1 MMKVHKKNNKVA
13 SITDVAN
20 AAKTS
25 ISTVSRY
32 FNNPSMV
39 APAAA
44 HRIARAAEE
53 LSYVR
58 NRAAAST
65 RSKRSGTVGIV
76 IPTLESSIFAE
87 MTESFSNRLLDH
99 DMTMLLT
106 PCLYDRDIEARIVRS
121 FTEHRVDSVVLVG
134 GDHNDEVMELL
145 DERQVPA
152 LLVWNHIAGHRLNS
166 IGVDN
171 RRIGRMAAQHL
182 VDLGHRDVAVISGLT
197 DVNDR
202 AAGRREGASEI
213 LASYGLMPKP
223 EWILQTPYDLDSTK
237 SLVSNLLLNSKPRPT
252 AIISGNDIIATAAIW
267 AAQSHGL
274 SVPQDISV
282 IGIGDFKGSA
292 EMVPALTTIR
302 IPARRIGRMAADRI
316 AELII
321 GQTSGGGVKVEN
333 QEVEPE
339 FKFRHSTAPF

>member
-1 MMKVHKKNNKVA
+1 MKMNKKKNKVA

-20 AAKTS
+20 VAKTS

-32 FNNPSMV
+32 FNNPTMV
-39 APAAA
+39 APAVA

-65 RSKRSGTVGIV
+65 RNKRSGTVGIV

-87 MTESFSNRLLDH
+87 MTESFSSRLLNH

-106 PCLYDRDIEARIVRS
+106 PSLYDRNIEARIVRS

-134 GDHNDEVMELL
+134 GEHNDEVMDLL

-152 LLVWNHIAGHRLNS
+152 LLVWNHIDGHRLNS

-171 RRIGRMAAQHL
+171 KRIGCMAAQHL
-182 VDLGHRDVAVISGLT
+182 VDIGHRDIAVISGLT

-202 AAGRREGASEI
+202 AAGRREGALDI
-213 LASYGLMPKP
+213 LASYGVMPIP
-223 EWILQTPYDLDSTK
+223 EWILQTPYDLDIAK
-237 SLVSNLLLNSKPRPT
+237 SLVSNLLLSGKPRPT
-252 AIISGNDIIATAAIW
+252 AIIGGNDIIATAAIW
-267 AAQSHGL
+267 AAQTHGL
-274 SVPQDISV
+274 SVPHDLSV

-321 GQTSGGGVKVEN
+321 SQTNGVSMKIEN
-333 QEVEPE
+333 HEVEPE
-339 FKFRHSTAPF
+339 FKFRHSTAPL

>member
-1 MMKVHKKNNKVA
+1 MKIDKKKHKVA

-32 FNNPSMV
+32 FNNPTMV

-65 RSKRSGTVGIV
+65 RNKRSGTVGIV

-87 MTESFSNRLLDH
+87 MTESFSSRLLNY

-106 PCLYDRDIEARIVRS
+106 PNLYDRDIEARIVRS

-134 GDHNDEVMELL
+134 GDHNDEVMDFLEV
-145 DERQVPA
+145 RQLPV
-152 LLVWNHIAGHRLNS
+152 LLVWNHLAGHRFNS
-166 IGVDN
+166 IGVN
-171 RRIGRMAAQHL
+171 NERIGRMAAQHL
-182 VDLGHRDVAVISGLT
+182 VDLGHRDIAVISGLT
-197 DVNDR
+197 EVNDR
-202 AAGRREGASEI
+202 AAGRREGALEV
-213 LASYGLMPKP
+213 LASYDLKPLP
-223 EWILQTPYDLDSTK
+223 EWVLQTPYDLDFAK
-237 SLVSNLLLNSKPRPT
+237 SLVSNLLLNGKPRPT
-252 AIISGNDIIATAAIW
+252 AIIGGNDIIAMAAIW

-316 AELII
+316 AELIM
-321 GQTSGGGVKVEN
+321 GQTSGAVAKVEN
-333 QEVEPE
+333 LEIAPE
-339 FKFRHSTAPF
+339 FKFRQSTASR

>member
-1 MMKVHKKNNKVA
+1 M
-13 SITDVAN
+13 TDVAN

-32 FNNPSMV
+32 FNNPTMV
-39 APAAA
+39 APAVA
-44 HRIARAAEE
+44 HRIARAAQE

-65 RSKRSGTVGIV
+65 RNKRSGTVGIV

-87 MTESFSNRLLDH
+87 MTESFSSRLLNH

-106 PCLYDRDIEARIVRS
+106 PSLYDRDIEARIVRS
-121 FTEHRVDSVVLVG
+121 FIEHRVDSVVLVG
-134 GDHNDEVMELL
+134 GDHNEEVMDLL
-145 DERQVPA
+145 EEREVPA
-152 LLVWNHIAGHRLNS
+152 LLVWNHLAGYRLNS

-171 RRIGRMAAQHL
+171 QRIGRMAAQHL
-182 VDLGHRDVAVISGLT
+182 VDLGHRDIAIISGIT

-202 AAGRREGASEI
+202 AAGRSKGALSI
-213 LASYGLMPKP
+213 LESHGVAPKP
-223 EWILQTPYDLDSTK
+223 EWVLQAPYDLGVVK
-237 SLVSNLLLNSKPRPT
+237 SLVSNLLLNGKPRPT
-252 AIISGNDIIATAAIW
+252 AIIGGNDIIATAAIW
-267 AAQSHGL
+267 AAQSLGL
-274 SVPQDISV
+274 SVPQDMSV

-302 IPARRIGRMAADRI
+302 IPARRIGQMAADRI

-321 GQTSGGGVKVEN
+321 GQTSGGGFKIEN
-333 QEVEPE
+333 HEIEPD
-339 FKFRHSTAPF
+339 FKFRQSTAPLKPTSI